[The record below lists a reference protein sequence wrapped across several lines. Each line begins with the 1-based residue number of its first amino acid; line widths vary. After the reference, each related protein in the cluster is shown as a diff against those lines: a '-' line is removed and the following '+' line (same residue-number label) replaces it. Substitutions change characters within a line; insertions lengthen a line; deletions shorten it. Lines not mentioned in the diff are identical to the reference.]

1 MRFPENLKKG
11 GTIGFVAPS
20 FGCTTEPYKSAFA
33 NAQKKWKEMGYQL
46 DLGPNCYADARHRH
60 QCGAGRMRKR
70 TDGILCQ

>member
-33 NAQKKWKEMGYQL
+33 NAQKKWKEMGYER
-46 DLGPNCYADARHRH
+46 G
-60 QCGAGRMRKR
+60 GGRMRKR